1 MKSRQQRSLSMLAF
15 LLFMGVGTYNAIVIN
30 SESQI
35 GSDIRFVKRLDELY
49 GVTKPGRLVAAS
61 RDWKKLPTP
70 QKVEVAQAKRE
81 IIQEVKTTQ
90 ASVEASAPQEAVA
103 AVQEE
108 LSLTLTEVVNPKK
121 WEQGLNNTQFTG
133 SLTTSNGTIESLDV
147 ALPNGEGVSVS
158 FSEMNGNVF
167 QYDLGGEIYTGMMYQ
182 VDRNAFMITLTNGP
196 LEGTRMKFHG
206 EPSRDEN
213 YENQV
218 AQAGS
223 MGTNTD
229 SDNYGQPTDEEF
241 NKRYDQPVL
250 QAQVAEPQQPVETD
264 PYYGQPA
271 YTEEQA
277 YNMDMQFQQQAME
290 TNPNQGV

>member
-61 RDWKKLPTP
+61 KDWKKLPSL
-70 QKVEVAQAKRE
+70 QKIEVAKVKRE
-81 IIQEVKTTQ
+81 IVQEVKTTQ
-90 ASVEASAPQEAVA
+90 AAVETSAPQEAVA

-108 LSLTLTEVVNPKK
+108 LTLSLTEVVNPKK
-121 WEQGLNNTQFTG
+121 WEQGLNNTQFSG
-133 SLTTSNGTIESLDV
+133 NLTTSNGTIETLDV

-158 FSEMNGNVF
+158 FSEMSGNVF
-167 QYDLGGEIYTGMMYQ
+167 QYDMGGEIYTGMMYQ
-182 VDRNAFMITLTNGP
+182 VDRSAFMITLTNGP
-196 LEGTRMKFHG
+196 LEGTRMKFQG
-206 EPSRDEN
+206 EPSREQA
-213 YENQV
+213 YESQV
-218 AQAGS
+218 AEAS
-223 MGTNTD
+223 NMGTNTEA
-229 SDNYGQPTDEEF
+229 DNYGQPTDEEF
-241 NKRYDQPVL
+241 NKRYEQPVA
-250 QAQVAEPQQPVETD
+250 QAQVAPQIEANPYYDQPV
-264 PYYGQPA
+264 

-290 TNPNQGV
+290 MNPNQGV

>member
-1 MKSRQQRSLSMLAF
+1 MLAF

-61 RDWKKLPTP
+61 KDWKKLPVP
-70 QKVEVAQAKRE
+70 QKVEVAKVQRE
-81 IIQEVKTTQ
+81 VIQEVRTVQ
-90 ASVEASAPQEAVA
+90 AAPEVSAPQEAVA

-108 LSLTLTEVVNPKK
+108 LSLSLTEVVNPKK
-121 WEQGLNNTQFTG
+121 WEQGLQNTQFSG
-133 SLTTSNGTIESLDV
+133 SLTTNNGTIESLEV
-147 ALPNGEGVSVS
+147 SLPNGEGVSVS

-206 EPSRDEN
+206 EPSREEA
-213 YENQV
+213 YETQL
-218 AQAGS
+218 AEAGN
-223 MGTNTD
+223 MGTN
-229 SDNYGQPTDEEF
+229 SGADNYGQPTDEEF
-241 NKRYDQPVL
+241 NKRY
-250 QAQVAEPQQPVETD
+250 EQQPVAQAEVAPLEPQEN

-277 YNMDMQFQQQAME
+277 YNMDMQFQQQALE
-290 TNPNQGV
+290 LQQNQGV

>member
-1 MKSRQQRSLSMLAF
+1 MKSRQQHSLSMLAF

-35 GSDIRFVKRLDELY
+35 GNDVRFVKRLDELY

-61 RDWKKLPTP
+61 KDWKKLPAP
-70 QKVEVAQAKRE
+70 QKVEVAKVQRE
-81 IIQEVKTTQ
+81 VVQEVRTLQ
-90 ASVEASAPQEAVA
+90 AAPVEAAPQEAVA

-108 LSLTLTEVVNPKK
+108 LSLSLVEVVNPKK
-121 WEQGLNNTQFTG
+121 WEQGLQNTQFSG
-133 SLTTSNGTIESLDV
+133 NLTTNNGTIESLEV
-147 ALPNGEGVSVS
+147 SLPNGEGVSVS
-158 FSEMNGNVF
+158 FSEMSGNVF
-167 QYDLGGEIYTGMMYQ
+167 QYDLNGEIYTGMMYQ
-182 VDRNAFMITLTNGP
+182 VDRSAFMITLTNGP

-206 EPSRDEN
+206 EPSREET

-218 AQAGS
+218 AEAGN
-223 MGTNTD
+223 MGTNTE

-241 NKRYDQPVL
+241 NKRYEQPVAQAEVAPL
-250 QAQVAEPQQPVETD
+250 QPEAN

-290 TNPNQGV
+290 FNQNQGV

>member
-1 MKSRQQRSLSMLAF
+1 MKSRQQHSLSMLAF

-35 GSDIRFVKRLDELY
+35 GNDIRFVKRLDELY

-61 RDWKKLPTP
+61 KDWKKLPAP
-70 QKVEVAQAKRE
+70 QKVEVAKVQRE

-90 ASVEASAPQEAVA
+90 AAVETSASQEAVA

-108 LSLTLTEVVNPKK
+108 LSLSLTEVVNPKK
-121 WEQGLNNTQFTG
+121 WEQGLQNTQFSG
-133 SLTTSNGTIESLDV
+133 SLTTNNGTIETLEVS
-147 ALPNGEGVSVS
+147 LPNGEGVSVS
-158 FSEMNGNVF
+158 FSEMSGNVF
-167 QYDLGGEIYTGMMYQ
+167 QYDLNGEIYTGMMYQ

-196 LEGTRMKFHG
+196 LEGTRMKFLG
-206 EPSRDEN
+206 EPSRDQA

-218 AQAGS
+218 AEAS
-223 MGTNTD
+223 IMGTNNE

-241 NKRYDQPVL
+241 NKRYEQPVV
-250 QAQVAEPQQPVETD
+250 QAEVAPIPPEVN

-277 YNMDMQFQQQAME
+277 YNMDVQFQQQAMDY
-290 TNPNQGV
+290 NPNQGV